1 MAPPAAPLSRP
12 VSVTINMRRI
22 VQVSGT
28 LPVPVLVAPM
38 SGEEFTIITDIGEL
52 AHRGRV
58 AEPEPWFATP
68 GGEVQP
74 RLSALMPDGRGRC
87 RVRLTTG
94 EPGERQLSGNSA
106 AGVGS

>member
-1 MAPPAAPLSRP
+1 MAPPAAALPRP

-38 SGEEFTIITDIGEL
+38 GDEEFTIITDIDEL

-58 AEPEPWFATP
+58 TEPEPWFATP

-74 RLSALMPDGRGRC
+74 RLCARMADGRGRC

-94 EPGERQLSGNSA
+94 EPGERQLSGNLA